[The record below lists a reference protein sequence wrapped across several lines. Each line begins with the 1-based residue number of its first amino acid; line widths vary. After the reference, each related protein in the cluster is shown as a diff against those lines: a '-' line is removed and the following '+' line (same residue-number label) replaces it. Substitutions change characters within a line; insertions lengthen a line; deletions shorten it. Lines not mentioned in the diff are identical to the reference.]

1 MANSGGTTINP
12 ATNLWF
18 KFSWETASVDVY
30 NYTSTINWRVQM
42 ITGDNIS
49 ISDTMWKDYTI
60 TVAGNKHTGQVKFG
74 SVPSNFTST
83 IKTGTEVIKHNKDGT
98 KTFEYNASINIYLT
112 IDGTTISTVVI
123 NGSATLDTIQRQA
136 IINTAPDFNDEENP
150 TITYTNLSGDKVT
163 LLQACI
169 SISGGND
176 DVPYRDIPVN
186 GNSYTFNLT
195 DTERLALTKE
205 FKDQNTSRTVRFYV
219 KTTIDGTTYLDY
231 TERTMTLIN
240 YAPTLSPT
248 VQDSNATTVAL
259 TGNNKKFIKYY
270 SDLQFTTGAAGSKGA
285 TISEQDV
292 TCGSKF
298 KYNVSSGTINAIDGY
313 KAIFKA
319 TDSRGFTISKTLDLD
334 IINYVKP
341 TCYVKSL
348 QMSSDGSLDFTI
360 SGNSFNQS
368 FGAKNNTLSFRI
380 GYSQNGGDIT
390 WKSFTASPSRSGSTY
405 TLTHTLTGFDYTKE
419 YDCIFEV
426 SDELS
431 SAQSIQRKVGSV
443 SIFDWGK
450 DDFNFN
456 VPVNIEADALSIYGD
471 QVLTHVTDTTIAAT
485 NGSIYLRPKGIDNA
499 TAQTKF
505 SPTLVSFGTQ
515 IRGSV
520 AFFSKVN
527 ASGGVN
533 INGNAIEDF
542 VIEQGSASMGSNGTW
557 YWHKWLSGKA
567 ECWGCRNYGKIA
579 ITTAWGNL
587 YRSETFAQDLPSGLF
602 ARTPDVININL
613 VSCDFGG
620 WVCLH
625 ESTTPSATTT
635 GGFIVVR
642 PASATTS
649 RTYIGFNIIGEWS

>member
-1 MANSGGTTINP
+1 MAKSGSTTINP

-30 NYTSTINWRVQM
+30 NLTSTINWRVQM
-42 ITGDNIS
+42 ITGDNLE
-49 ISDTMWKDYTI
+49 ISDYIWKDYTI

-83 IKTGTEVIKHNKDGT
+83 IKTGTEVIKHDTDGT
-98 KTFEYNASINIYLT
+98 KTFSYNANINIYLT
-112 IDGTTISTVVI
+112 IGGTTISTVII
-123 NGSATLDTIQRQA
+123 NDSATLDTIQKQA

-169 SISGGND
+169 SITGGND
-176 DVPYRDIPVN
+176 DVTYRDIPVN
-186 GNSYTFNLT
+186 GDSYTFNLT
-195 DTERLALTKE
+195 DDERLVLRQE
-205 FKDQNTSRTVRFYV
+205 FKDQKTSRTVRFYV
-219 KTTIDGTTYLDY
+219 KTTIDGTTYWEFLD
-231 TERTMTLIN
+231 RTMTLIS

-248 VQDSNATTVAL
+248 VQDGNTATVAL
-259 TGNNKKFIKYY
+259 TGNSKKFIKYY
-270 SDLQFTTGAAGSKGA
+270 SNLKFTTGAAGSKGA

-298 KYNVSSGTINAIDGY
+298 SYNVSSGTINAIDGN
-313 KAIFKA
+313 KVIFSA
-319 TDSRGFTISKTLDLD
+319 TDSRGFSVTKTLDLD
-334 IINYVKP
+334 VINYVKP

-348 QMSSDGSLDFTI
+348 QMSSDGSLNFTI

-368 FGAKNNTLSFRI
+368 FGAKSNALSFRI
-380 GYSQNGGDIT
+380 GYSENGGTLT
-390 WKSFTASPSRSGSTY
+390 WNTFSATPSRSGSTY

-419 YDCIFEV
+419 YECIFEV

-450 DDFNFN
+450 DNFHFN
-456 VPVNIEADALSIYGD
+456 VPVNIEADTLSIYGD
-471 QVLTHVTDTTIAAT
+471 NVLKHVTDTTLSA
-485 NGSIYLRPKGIDNA
+485 NSGSIYLRPNGADSTTGQVQI
-499 TAQTKF
+499 
-505 SPTLVSFGTQ
+505 SPTIVSFATQ
-515 IRGSV
+515 IRGST
-520 AFFSKVN
+520 AFFGIVN
-527 ASGGVN
+527 ASSRVN
-533 INGNAIEDF
+533 INGNSIEDF

-557 YWHKWLSGKA
+557 YWQKWLSGKA
-567 ECWGCRNYGKIA
+567 ECWGCRNYGKMA

-587 YRSETFAQDLPSGLF
+587 YRSETFAQDLPSGVF

-649 RTYIGFNIIGEWS
+649 RTYIGFQIIGEWS

>member
-1 MANSGGTTINP
+1 MAKSGSTTINP

-18 KFSWETASVDVY
+18 KFSWEIASVDVY
-30 NYTSTINWRVQM
+30 NLTSTINWRVQM
-42 ITGDNIS
+42 ITGDLE
-49 ISDTMWKDYTI
+49 ISDYIWKDYTI

-83 IKTGTEVIKHNKDGT
+83 IKTGTEVIKHDTDGT
-98 KTFEYNASINIYLT
+98 KTFSYNASINIYLT
-112 IDGTTISTVVI
+112 IGGTTISTVII
-123 NGSATLDTIQRQA
+123 NDSATLDTIQRQA

-169 SISGGND
+169 SITGGND
-176 DVPYRDIPVN
+176 DVTYRDIPVN
-186 GNSYTFNLT
+186 GDSYTFNLT
-195 DTERLALTKE
+195 DDERLVLRKE
-205 FKDQNTSRTVRFYV
+205 FTDQKTSRTVRFYV
-219 KTTIDGTTYLDY
+219 KTTIDGTTYWEFLD
-231 TERTMTLIN
+231 RTMTLIN
-240 YAPTLSPT
+240 YTPTLSPT
-248 VQDSNATTVAL
+248 VQDGNTATVAL

-270 SDLQFTTGAAGSKGA
+270 SNLQFNTGAAGSKGA

-298 KYNVSSGTINAIDGY
+298 SYNVSSGTINAIDGN
-313 KAIFKA
+313 KVIFSA
-319 TDSRGFTISKTLDLD
+319 TDSRGFSVSRTLDLD
-334 IINYVKP
+334 VINYVKP

-348 QMSSDGSLDFTI
+348 QMSSDGSLNFTI

-368 FGAKNNTLSFRI
+368 FGAKSNALSFRI
-380 GYSQNGGDIT
+380 GYSENGGTLT
-390 WKSFTASPSRSGSTY
+390 WNTFSATPSRSGSTY

-456 VPVNIEADALSIYGD
+456 VPVNIEADTLSIYGD
-471 QVLTHVTDTTIAAT
+471 NVLKHVTDTTLSA
-485 NGSIYLRPKGIDNA
+485 NSGSIYLRPNGADSTTGQVQI
-499 TAQTKF
+499 
-505 SPTLVSFGTQ
+505 SPTIVSFATQ
-515 IRGSV
+515 MRGST
-520 AFFSKVN
+520 AFFSIVN
-527 ASGGVN
+527 ASSRVN
-533 INGNAIEDF
+533 INGNSIEDF
-542 VIEQGSASMGSNGTW
+542 VIEQGSESMGSNGTW
-557 YWHKWLSGKA
+557 YWQKWLSGKA
-567 ECWGCRNYGKIA
+567 ECWGCRNYGRMA

-625 ESTTPSATTT
+625 ESTTPSAATT

-649 RTYIGFNIIGEWS
+649 RTYIGFHIIGEWS

>member
-1 MANSGGTTINP
+1 MANSGSTTINP

-30 NYTSTINWRVQM
+30 NYTSTINWRLQM

-49 ISDTMWKDYTI
+49 ISDNMWKDYTI
-60 TVAGNKHTGQVKFG
+60 TVAGNKHTGQVRFG
-74 SVPSNFTST
+74 TVPSNYTST

-98 KTFEYNASINIYLT
+98 KTFDYNASINIYLT

-169 SISGGND
+169 SITGGND
-176 DVPYRDIPVN
+176 DVPYRDIPVD

-205 FKDQNTSRTVRFYV
+205 FKDQQTSRTVRFYI
-219 KTTIDGTTYLDY
+219 KTTIDGTTYLEY
-231 TERTMTLIN
+231 VERTMTLIN

-248 VQDSNATTVAL
+248 VQDGNATTVAL

-319 TDSRGFTISKTLDLD
+319 TDSRGFSVNKTVDLD
-334 IINYVKP
+334 MISYVKP
-341 TCYVKSL
+341 TCYIKSL
-348 QMSSDGSLDFTI
+348 DMSSDGSLNFTI
-360 SGNSFNQS
+360 TGNSFNQS

-380 GYSQNGGDIT
+380 GYSQNGGTLT
-390 WKSFTASPSRSGSTY
+390 WKSFTATPSRSGSTY
-405 TLTHTLTGFDYTKE
+405 TLTHTLTGFDATKE
-419 YDCIFEV
+419 YDCVFEV
-426 SDELS
+426 SDQLS

-450 DDFNFN
+450 DSFNFN
-456 VPVNIEADALSIYGD
+456 VPVNIEADTLSIYGD
-471 QVLTHVTDTTIAAT
+471 NVLKHVTDTTIAAT
-485 NGSIYLRPKGIDNA
+485 NGSIYLRPKGADSPTGQVQI
-499 TAQTKF
+499 
-505 SPTLVSFGTQ
+505 SPTLVSFATQ
-515 IRGSV
+515 MRGSV
-520 AFFSKVN
+520 AFFKIVN
-527 ASGGVN
+527 ASSGIN

-542 VIEQGSASMGSNGTW
+542 VVEQGSESMGSDGTW
-557 YWHKWLSGKA
+557 YWQKWLSGKA
-567 ECWGCRNYGKIA
+567 ECWGCRNYGSMA
-579 ITTAWGNL
+579 ITTAWGSL
-587 YRSETFAQDLPSGLF
+587 YRSNTFTQDLPTGLF

-613 VSCDFGG
+613 VNSDFGG

-625 ESTTPSATTT
+625 ESTAPSATTT
-635 GGFIVVR
+635 GSFIVVR

-649 RTYIGFNIIGEWS
+649 KSYIGFYIIGEWS